1 MSVTRAAWYL
11 PQVGVVSAQA
21 GPAMACCAAMADAAP
36 RPRLLLDSPSLLY
49 RAFFALP
56 VTIRD
61 AQGQSVNAVRGYLD
75 MVSNIMREHLPSQ
88 VVHVFDA
95 DWRPAFRVAAYPGY
109 KADRRPDPPE
119 LPPQLDML
127 LEVLE
132 AAQMPVAS
140 APGLEADDAIGTLAV
155 RATADDPVEVV
166 SGDRD
171 LLQLVRDPAVTLLF
185 IVKGV
190 KDLRRFDEAAVRER
204 FGVPPRLYVDFAI
217 LRGDPSDGLPGVAG
231 VGAKTAAT
239 LLTRHGSLDAL
250 LDAEDVSPRL
260 REALRL
266 QEDYLRAMRVVVP
279 VATDAPVSVTDEGV
293 PDHERLS
300 ELSQRHA
307 LRGSVDR
314 LEAAMAAVAASPE
327 R

>member
-1 MSVTRAAWYL
+1 M
-11 PQVGVVSAQA
+11 P
-21 GPAMACCAAMADAAP
+21 DDAP

-56 VTIRD
+56 ASIRD
-61 AQGQSVNAVRGYLD
+61 PQGQSVNAVRGYLD
-75 MVSNIMREHLPSQ
+75 MVSNIMRDHRPSQ

-95 DWRPAFRVAAYPGY
+95 DWRPAFRVAAYAGY
-109 KADRRPDPPE
+109 KAERRPDPPE

-132 AAQMPVAS
+132 ATQMPVAS
-140 APGLEADDAIGTLAV
+140 APGYEADDAIGTLAT
-155 RATADDPVEVV
+155 RATAEDPVEIV

-171 LLQLVRDPAVTLLF
+171 LMQLVRDPAVVMLF

-190 KDLRRFDEAAVRER
+190 KDLHRYDEAAVRAR
-204 FGVPPRLYVDFAI
+204 FGVPPQLYAEFAI
-217 LRGDPSDGLPGVAG
+217 LRGDPSDGLPGVSG

-239 LLTRHGSLDAL
+239 LLTKYGSLDAL
-250 LDAEDVSPRL
+250 LAARDTSPKL
-260 REALRL
+260 RESL
-266 QEDYLRAMRVVVP
+266 QLQADYLHAMRTVVP
-279 VATDAPVSVTDEGV
+279 VCADAPVTITEQGS
-293 PDHERLS
+293 PDHERLA

-307 LRGSVDR
+307 LRGSIDR
-314 LEAAMAAVAASPE
+314 LEAAMAGIASPA

>member
-1 MSVTRAAWYL
+1 M
-11 PQVGVVSAQA
+11 
-21 GPAMACCAAMADAAP
+21 AP
-36 RPRLLLDSPSLLY
+36 RPTLLLDSPSLLY

-56 VTIRD
+56 ATIRD
-61 AQGQSVNAVRGYLD
+61 PQGQSVNAVRGYLD
-75 MVSNIMREHLPSQ
+75 MVSNIMRDRLPAQ

-95 DWRPAFRVAAYPGY
+95 DWRPAFRVAAYAGY

-119 LPPQLDML
+119 LPPQLPML

-140 APGLEADDAIGTLAV
+140 APGYEADDAIGTLAA

-166 SGDRD
+166 TGDRD
-171 LLQLVRDPAVTLLF
+171 LLQLVRDPAVAVLF

-190 KDLRRFDEAAVRER
+190 KDLRRYDEATVRER
-204 FGVPPRLYVDFAI
+204 FGVPPHLYADFAI
-217 LRGDPSDGLPGVAG
+217 LRGDPSDGLPGVSG

-239 LLTRHGSLDAL
+239 LLSRHGSLDAL
-250 LDAEDVSPRL
+250 LAARDLSPRL
-260 REALRL
+260 GDALRAQAGYL
-266 QEDYLRAMRVVVP
+266 QAMRTVVP
-279 VATDAPVSVTDEGV
+279 VALDAPVTVTEAGA
-293 PDHERLS
+293 PDHRRLT

-307 LRGSVDR
+307 LRGSVER
-314 LEAAMAAVAASPE
+314 FEAALAAMQDASPA

>member
-1 MSVTRAAWYL
+1 
-11 PQVGVVSAQA
+11 
-21 GPAMACCAAMADAAP
+21 MAP
-36 RPRLLLDSPSLLY
+36 TLLLDSPSLLY

-56 VTIRD
+56 ATIRD
-61 AQGQSVNAVRGYLD
+61 PQGQSVNAVRGYLD
-75 MVSNIMREHLPSQ
+75 MVSNIMRDRLPAQ

-95 DWRPAFRVAAYPGY
+95 DWRPAFRVAAYAGY

-119 LPPQLDML
+119 LPPQLPIL

-140 APGLEADDAIGTLAV
+140 APGYEADDAIGTLAA
-155 RATADDPVEVV
+155 RATADHPVEVV

-171 LLQLVRDPAVTLLF
+171 LLQLVRDPAVAVLY

-190 KDLRRFDEAAVRER
+190 RDLHRYDEAAVAER
-204 FGVPPRLYVDFAI
+204 YGVPPRLYADFAT
-217 LRGDPSDGLPGVAG
+217 LRGDPSDGLPGVSG

-239 LLTRHGSLDAL
+239 LLSRHGSLDAL
-250 LDAEDVSPRL
+250 LDARDLTPRL
-260 REALRL
+260 RDALRAQAGYL
-266 QEDYLRAMRVVVP
+266 QAMRTVVP
-279 VATDAPVSVTDEGV
+279 VVCDAPVTVTEAGA
-293 PDHERLS
+293 PDHQRLA

-307 LRGSVDR
+307 LRGSVER
-314 LEAAMAAVAASPE
+314 LEAALAAMRDASHA

>member
-1 MSVTRAAWYL
+1 
-11 PQVGVVSAQA
+11 
-21 GPAMACCAAMADAAP
+21 MADGSQPP

-56 VTIRD
+56 VSIRD
-61 AQGQSVNAVRGYLD
+61 PQGQSVNAVRGYLD
-75 MVSNIMREHLPSQ
+75 MVSNIMREHRPAQ

-95 DWRPAFRVAAYPGY
+95 DWRPAFRVAAYAGY

-132 AAQMPVAS
+132 ATQMPVAS
-140 APGLEADDAIGTLAV
+140 APGYEADDAIGTLAA
-155 RATADDPVEVV
+155 RATADDPVEIV

-171 LLQLVRDPAVTLLF
+171 LMQLVRDPAVVMLF

-190 KDLRRFDEAAVRER
+190 KDLHRYDESAVRER
-204 FGVPPRLYVDFAI
+204 FGIPPRLYADFAT

-239 LLTRHGSLDAL
+239 LLTRYGSLDAL
-250 LDAEDVSPRL
+250 IAATDTSPRL
-260 REALRL
+260 RESLRV
-266 QEDYLRAMRVVVP
+266 QSDYLQAMRTVVP
-279 VATDAPVSVTDEGV
+279 VCLDAPVTITEPGS
-293 PDHERLS
+293 PDHERLA

-307 LRGSVDR
+307 LRGSIDR
-314 LEAAMAAVAASPE
+314 LEAAMAEIASPA

>member
-1 MSVTRAAWYL
+1 MPETSR
-11 PQVGVVSAQA
+11 
-21 GPAMACCAAMADAAP
+21 P

-61 AQGQSVNAVRGYLD
+61 PQGQSVNAVRGYLD
-75 MVSNIMREHLPSQ
+75 MVSNIMREHRPAQ

-95 DWRPAFRVAAYPGY
+95 DWRPAFRVAAYAGY

-132 AAQMPVAS
+132 ATQMPVAS
-140 APGLEADDAIGTLAV
+140 APGYEADDAIGTLAT
-155 RATADDPVEVV
+155 RATADDPVEIV

-171 LLQLVRDPAVTLLF
+171 LMQLVRDPAVVMLF

-190 KDLRRFDEAAVRER
+190 KDLHRYDEAAVRER
-204 FGVPPRLYVDFAI
+204 FGIPPRLYAEFAT
-217 LRGDPSDGLPGVAG
+217 LRGDPSDGLPGVSG

-239 LLTRHGSLDAL
+239 LLTKYGSLDAL
-250 LDAEDVSPRL
+250 VAARDTSPRL
-260 REALRL
+260 RESLAL
-266 QEDYLRAMRVVVP
+266 QADYLAAMRTVVP
-279 VATDAPVSVTDEGV
+279 VCADAPVTITDAGS
-293 PDHERLS
+293 PDHERLAQLS
-300 ELSQRHA
+300 ERHE
-307 LRGSVDR
+307 LRGSIDR
-314 LEAAMAAVAASPE
+314 LEAAMAEIASPA

>member
-1 MSVTRAAWYL
+1 
-11 PQVGVVSAQA
+11 
-21 GPAMACCAAMADAAP
+21 MADGSQPP

-56 VTIRD
+56 VSIRD
-61 AQGQSVNAVRGYLD
+61 PQGQSVNAVRGYLD
-75 MVSNIMREHLPSQ
+75 MVSNIMREHRPAQ

-95 DWRPAFRVAAYPGY
+95 DWRPAYRVAAYAGY

-132 AAQMPVAS
+132 ATQMPVAS
-140 APGLEADDAIGTLAV
+140 APGYEADDAIGTLA
-155 RATADDPVEVV
+155 AHASDDDPVEIV

-171 LLQLVRDPAVTLLF
+171 LMQLVRDPAVVMLF

-190 KDLRRFDEAAVRER
+190 KDLHRYDESAVRER
-204 FGVPPRLYVDFAI
+204 FGIPPRLYADFAT

-239 LLTRHGSLDAL
+239 LLTRYGSLDAL
-250 LDAEDVSPRL
+250 IAATDTSPRL
-260 REALRL
+260 RESLRV
-266 QEDYLRAMRVVVP
+266 QSDYLQAMRTVVP
-279 VATDAPVSVTDEGV
+279 VCLDAPVTITEPGS
-293 PDHERLS
+293 PDHERLA

-307 LRGSVDR
+307 LRGSIDR
-314 LEAAMAAVAASPE
+314 LEAAMAEIASPA

>member
-1 MSVTRAAWYL
+1 MLRAAH
-11 PQVGVVSAQA
+11 
-21 GPAMACCAAMADAAP
+21 MTDAAS

-56 VTIRD
+56 ATIRD
-61 AQGQSVNAVRGYLD
+61 PQGQSVNAVRGYLD
-75 MVSNIMREHLPSQ
+75 MVSNIVRDNLPRQ

-127 LEVLE
+127 LSVLD
-132 AAQMPVAS
+132 AAHMPVAS
-140 APGLEADDAIGTLAV
+140 APGYEADDAIGVLAS
-155 RATADDPVEVV
+155 RATAEDPVAVV

-171 LLQLVRDPAVTLLF
+171 LLQLVRDPAVAVLF

-190 KDLRRFDEAAVRER
+190 KDLRRYDEAAVRER
-204 FGVPPRLYVDFAI
+204 YGVPPHLYPDFAI
-217 LRGDPSDGLPGVAG
+217 LRGDPSDGLPGISG
-231 VGAKTAAT
+231 IGAKTAAT
-239 LLTRHGSLDAL
+239 LLSRHGSLDAL
-250 LDAEDVSPRL
+250 IAADDVSPRL
-260 REALRL
+260 RDALRA
-266 QEDYLRAMRVVVP
+266 QAGYLRAMRTVVP
-279 VATDAPVSVTDEGV
+279 VALDAPVTVTEPGP
-293 PDHERLS
+293 PDLDLLRELS
-300 ELSQRHA
+300 ERHA

-314 LEAAMAAVAASPE
+314 LIAALQAMDAASPA

>member
-1 MSVTRAAWYL
+1 MLAGMGDAPMS
-11 PQVGVVSAQA
+11 G
-21 GPAMACCAAMADAAP
+21 
-36 RPRLLLDSPSLLY
+36 PRLLLDSPSLLY

-56 VTIRD
+56 VSIRD
-61 AQGQSVNAVRGYLD
+61 GNGRSVNAVRGYLD
-75 MVSNIMREHLPSQ
+75 MVSNIVRDHLPSQ

-109 KADRRPDPPE
+109 KADRREDPPE

-140 APGLEADDAIGTLAV
+140 APGLEADDAIGTLAA
-155 RATADDPVEVV
+155 RATADDPVAVV

-171 LLQLVRDPAVTLLF
+171 LLQLVRDPAVTVLF

-190 KDLRRFDEAAVRER
+190 KDLRRYDEATVRER
-204 FGVPPRLYVDFAI
+204 FGVPPHLYADFAI

-239 LLTRHGSLDAL
+239 LLARHGSLDAL
-250 LDAEDVSPRL
+250 IDAEDVSPRL
-260 REALRL
+260 HEALRL
-266 QEDYLRAMRVVVP
+266 QSEYLRAMRTVVP
-279 VATDAPVSVTDEGV
+279 VRLDASVSVTEAGT
-293 PDHERLS
+293 PDASRLA
-300 ELSQRHA
+300 ELSQEYA
-307 LRGSVDR
+307 LRGSMDR
-314 LEAAMAAVAASPE
+314 FVSALALL

>member
-1 MSVTRAAWYL
+1 MST
-11 PQVGVVSAQA
+11 
-21 GPAMACCAAMADAAP
+21 

-56 VTIRD
+56 ASIRD

-75 MVSNIMREHLPSQ
+75 MASNIMREHLPSE

-127 LEVLE
+127 LTVLE
-132 AAQMPVAS
+132 ASGMPVAS
-140 APGLEADDAIGTLAV
+140 APGYEADDAIGTLAA
-155 RATADDPVEVV
+155 RATAAHPVEIV

-171 LLQLVRDPAVTLLF
+171 LTQLVRDPAVALLF

-190 KDLRRFDEAAVRER
+190 KDLRRYDEAAVQER
-204 FGVPPRLYVDFAI
+204 YGIPPRLYADFAI

-231 VGAKTAAT
+231 IGATTAAT
-239 LLTRHGSLDAL
+239 LLSRHGSLEAL
-250 LDAEDVSPRL
+250 LEATDESPRL
-260 REALRL
+260 RESLRA
-266 QEDYLRAMRVVVP
+266 QTDYLRAMRIVVP
-279 VATDAPVSVTDEGV
+279 VPADAPVAVTDARA

-300 ELSQRHA
+300 ELSERHA
-307 LRGSVDR
+307 LRGSVER
-314 LEAAMAAVAASPE
+314 LEAAMAALHAASS
-327 R
+327 RAS